1 MTIID
6 LYLHQELL
14 KKCQQCM
21 GIIVQA
27 KEQQAREALKNASI
41 LLEQIESEKSREE
54 RRKEAAARKREK
66 KKQVWF

>member
-1 MTIID
+1 
-6 LYLHQELL
+6 
-14 KKCQQCM
+14 M

-66 KKQVWF
+66 KKQACTTSYIYNI